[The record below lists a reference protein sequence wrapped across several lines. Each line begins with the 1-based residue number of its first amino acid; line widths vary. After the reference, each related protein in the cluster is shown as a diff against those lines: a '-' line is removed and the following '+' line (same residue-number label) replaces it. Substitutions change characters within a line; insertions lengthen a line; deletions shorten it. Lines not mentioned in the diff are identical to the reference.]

1 MGLANPNV
9 NLDTDRE
16 GRDLKEVAR
25 SRFPSSYW
33 CPSIDGAAGAVSG
46 SPAVEGAGS
55 TTKAYSPSSG
65 PHRNRE
71 EPGGHGLEEEDV
83 GGWEQ
88 HTDYCRRRQ
97 KERKQKRKEKA
108 QKENPKKEKPKKE
121 NLKKKKDG
129 NRKEPGGDG
138 LEEED
143 MGKRE

>member
-1 MGLANPNV
+1 MGALHCMGLANPNV

-65 PHRNRE
+65 PHPEAKKDSSKAR
-71 EPGGHGLEEEDV
+71 EDV
-83 GGWEQ
+83 LAIQKVKVNSVGLTALDSKTTSSAFVASNPSEHSLAFDIFKTAAQAGG
-88 HTDYCRRRQ
+88 
-97 KERKQKRKEKA
+97 RKKA
-108 QKENPKKEKPKKE
+108 RTP
-121 NLKKKKDG
+121 
-129 NRKEPGGDG
+129 
-138 LEEED
+138 
-143 MGKRE
+143 